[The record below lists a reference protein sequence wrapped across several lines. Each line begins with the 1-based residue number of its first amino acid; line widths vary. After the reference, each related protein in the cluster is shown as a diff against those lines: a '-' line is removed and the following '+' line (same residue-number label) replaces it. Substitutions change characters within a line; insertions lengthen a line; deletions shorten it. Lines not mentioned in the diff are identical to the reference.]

1 MVEII
6 FNNNYDRYLS
16 FIDFEKYLLPNNFRL
31 VELDLFGN
39 NLFTNLLF
47 SVDAHY
53 LNKSYYNI

>member
-16 FIDFEKYLLPNNFRL
+16 FRDFEKYLLPNNFRL

-39 NLFTNLLF
+39 NLFTNLVF
-47 SVDAHY
+47 SADAYY